1 MKGGTNK
8 LTARTVTSV
17 KDPGRY
23 SDGQNLYLV
32 VDHSGAKR
40 WVFMFRWKRPG
51 QPGPGRS
58 REMGLGSI
66 HRVELKRARELA
78 TEARRLLGEGIDPIA
93 ARQTHRNVPTF
104 HEAAEEWIQINEASV
119 RSDKSH
125 ARWKRALLGYAKA
138 LGPLPVN
145 AIGAHDVVA
154 ALKPIWVDKQSSAEV
169 ARGYIER
176 VLEAAK
182 ANGHRT
188 GENPARWKGHL
199 DHLLPRP
206 VKTMRHHE
214 AMPYADI
221 PAFMERLRSQTSTAT
236 RALQFSVLT
245 ASRPGN
251 VRKAKWSEVD
261 LNKAIWTIHDTHM
274 KAGRVHRVPLPAPC
288 LEILRALQEVYGAEA
303 EALIFPGKKEGRPLS
318 NMTFK
323 KLMERMGVSGTPHGF
338 RSSFRDWAGNETSHP
353 RELAEECLAHVVG
366 NETEQS
372 YRRGDALD
380 RRRVVM
386 SDWATYCGSAP

>member
-1 MKGGTNK
+1 MKGGANK
-8 LTARTVTSV
+8 LTARTVASV

-32 VDHSGAKR
+32 VDPSGAKR
-40 WVFMFRWKRPG
+40 WVFMFRWRRPG

-78 TEARRLLGEGIDPIA
+78 SEARRLLGEGIDPIA
-93 ARQTHRNVPTF
+93 ARQNQRDVPTF
-104 HEAAEEWIQINEASV
+104 QEAAEEWIQASKASV

-125 ARWKRALLGYAKA
+125 ARWTRALLGYAKA

-145 AIGAHDVVA
+145 AVGTQDVVA
-154 ALKPIWVDKQSSAEV
+154 ALKPIWIDKQSSAEV
-169 ARGYIER
+169 ARGYIEK
-176 VLEAAK
+176 VLDAAK
-182 ANGHRT
+182 ASGHRT

-199 DHLLPRP
+199 DLLLPRP
-206 VKTMRHHE
+206 VLTTRHHE
-214 AMPYADI
+214 AMPYADV
-221 PAFMERLRSQTSTAT
+221 PVFMERLRSQTSTAA

-261 LNKAIWTIHDTHM
+261 LSKAIWTISDTHM
-274 KAGRVHRVPLPAPC
+274 KAGRVHRVPLPEAC
-288 LEILRALQEVYGAEA
+288 LEILLALREVYGAEA
-303 EALIFPGKKEGRPLS
+303 DTLTFPGEKESRPLS

-323 KLMERMGVSGTPHGF
+323 KLMERMGVRGTPHGF
-338 RSSFRDWAGNETSHP
+338 RSSFRDWVGNETSHP
-353 RELAEECLAHVVG
+353 RELAEECLAHVIG

-372 YRRGDALD
+372 YRRGDALN
-380 RRRVVM
+380 RRRIVM
-386 SDWATYCGSAP
+386 SDWAAHCGSAR

>member
-23 SDGQNLYLV
+23 SDGQNLYLI
-32 VDHSGAKR
+32 VDSSGAKR
-40 WVFMFRWKRPG
+40 WAFIFRWKRPG
-51 QPGPGRS
+51 QLGPGRL

-93 ARQTHRNVPTF
+93 ARQTLRSVPTF
-104 HEAAEEWIQINEASV
+104 HEAAEEWIQANEASV

-125 ARWKRALLGYAKA
+125 ARWKRALFGYAKA

-145 AIGAHDVVA
+145 AIGAQDIIA
-154 ALKPIWVDKQSSAEV
+154 ALRPIWADKQSSAEV
-169 ARGYIER
+169 TRSYIER
-176 VLEAAK
+176 VLDAAK
-182 ANGHRT
+182 AKGHRT

-206 VKTMRHHE
+206 VKTKRHHE
-214 AMPYADI
+214 AMPYADV
-221 PAFMERLRSQTSTAT
+221 PVFMERLRGQTGVAT
-236 RALQFSVLT
+236 LALQFSILT

-251 VRKAKWSEVD
+251 VRKARWSEID
-261 LNKAIWTIHDTHM
+261 MTNATWTIHDAHM
-274 KAGRVHRVPLPAPC
+274 KAGRIHRVPLPEAC
-288 LEILRALQEVYGAEA
+288 LKILKGLQDVYGNEDD
-303 EALIFPGKKEGRPLS
+303 ALIFPGEKQGRPLS

-323 KLMERMGVSGTPHGF
+323 KIMERMGADGTPHGF
-338 RSSFRDWAGNETSHP
+338 RSSFRDWAGNETQHP
-353 RELAEECLAHVVG
+353 RELAEACLAHVVG
-366 NETEQS
+366 DETEQA
-372 YRRGDALD
+372 YRRGDALK
-380 RRRVVM
+380 RRLTVM
-386 SDWATYCGSAP
+386 SDWANYCGSAT